1 VDSFAPRLS
10 FFFNAHND
18 FFEEIAKFRAARKI
32 WAETMRDRFH
42 AQDEKSW
49 KLRTHAQTAG
59 CSLTW
64 QQPYNNIVRTT
75 LQALAAVL
83 GGTQSLHTNSL
94 DEAYALPSEHA
105 VTIALRTQQVIAY
118 ESGIADAPD
127 PFGGSYFV
135 ESLTAEMEKQA
146 RDYMRRIDDMGGMI
160 PAIDHGFPQTE
171 IANASYEYQHAIET
185 GEQKIVGVNAF
196 VEQNEEP
203 IELLAIDESSQKHQL
218 EKLARLKARRY
229 NMAVEASLDRLK
241 RAAEG
246 AENTMPFILD
256 AVRAYAT
263 VGEICDA
270 FRQVFGSYIETS
282 VL

>member
-1 VDSFAPRLS
+1 
-10 FFFNAHND
+10 
-18 FFEEIAKFRAARKI
+18 
-32 WAETMRDRFH
+32 MRDRYG
-42 AQDEKSW
+42 AKDERSW

-64 QQPYNNIVRTT
+64 QQPYNNIVRTA

-118 ESGIADAPD
+118 ESGVPDVPD
-127 PFGGSYFV
+127 PLGGSYFV

-146 RDYMRRIDDMGGMI
+146 RDYIRRIDEMGGMI
-160 PAIDHGFPQTE
+160 PAIERGFPQTE
-171 IANASYEYQHAIET
+171 IANASYEYQHSIET

-203 IELLAIDESSQKHQL
+203 IELLQIDESAQGASIG
-218 EKLARLKARRY
+218 KARKAEVQARQ
-229 NMAVEASLDRLK
+229 R
-241 RAAEG
+241 EG
-246 AENTMPFILD
+246 AGMFGRSAARRRRLRKHH
-256 AVRAYAT
+256 AVHSGRRSRLRHGGRNLRR
-263 VGEICDA
+263 VP
-270 FRQVFGSYIETS
+270 
-282 VL
+282 